1 MELEAPGVGFQLH
14 FTGTYNLPTL
24 RNRDQWAWDMRTV
37 FFYVFIIL
45 LVTSFILP
53 VIIDLAR
60 EHGGD
65 GLSAIFTPGRLSTE
79 NVLRV
84 LSPALALEGSLS
96 FSMFF
101 FVLGRLGK
109 SSRRSIYN
117 PILVAFFIA
126 LVGFGASLY
135 YTFMSN
141 MTGTATPLLALYA
154 MIGILILAIAFM
166 MLTMDGIA
174 SVLS

>member
-1 MELEAPGVGFQLH
+1 
-14 FTGTYNLPTL
+14 
-24 RNRDQWAWDMRTV
+24 MRTV

-53 VIIDLAR
+53 IAIDFAR

-84 LSPALALEGSLS
+84 LSPALALEASLT

-101 FVLGRLGK
+101 FVLGRMGK
-109 SSRRSIYN
+109 SSPPSIYN
-117 PILVAFFIA
+117 SILVAFFIA

-141 MTGTATPLLALYA
+141 MTGTATPLLSLYVL
-154 MIGILILAIAFM
+154 IGMLILGIAFM
-166 MLTMDGIA
+166 MLTMNGIA